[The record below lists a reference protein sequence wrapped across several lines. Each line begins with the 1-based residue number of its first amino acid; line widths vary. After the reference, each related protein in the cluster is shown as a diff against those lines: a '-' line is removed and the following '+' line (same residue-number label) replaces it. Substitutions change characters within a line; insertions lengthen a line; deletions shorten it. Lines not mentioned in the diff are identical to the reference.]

1 VLILDYVI
9 IGVGYG
15 DQSVKRL
22 YDKQRSEETDVLLE
36 IEEHALPGYR
46 QTSLQILK

>member
-22 YDKQRSEETDVLLE
+22 YDEQRRKEADILLE